1 MNLTSREKQVPEYS
15 FDDWAKSLFV
25 LNLWLPNIASGAK
38 FQFLYTLLESA
49 SSQLTSSNKIKTYEE
64 FEQFGESLLELAPD
78 FGLFE
83 DYVPEPDW
91 GEIKYFFRSR
101 FFKIFYGGEVES
113 SVDHY
118 YAFEILHSGFDDYY
132 RENLASSALDDL
144 EMCLS
149 VQHAILDSIEH
160 PSSDI
165 EQMSPGHIE
174 IPPPEFWSRCID
186 FLDSY
191 SPIGDFEPEKVL
203 RFTKDLDAD
212 APTKMPKPAD
222 FENRLHTGENC
233 FYFFIKRGDN
243 IYPVM
248 PRRFLSV
255 LFDRWGTTLNDH
267 FPTIERTVEHYELR
281 IPAEFVRFVR
291 DRISPESLFD
301 FAHAL
306 YPDEK
311 PHSLLFAIVLAALD
325 KLLLFHIPISF
336 LAPRRDGHELGDEL
350 ADDFAAAKNL
360 LSQAPLKLGLARL
373 GKTVQLDPAAENITL
388 SALLIACVPTP
399 TVSFVGFS
407 VPNDFDG
414 NVMRLTDL
422 VGIIDEVDDANELG
436 HFFQFKNA
444 LRKEGGLISP
454 FNSDLDLFG
463 SFRDSHNVLVGGAI
477 NPTFIALD
485 PHWGSNFR
493 YESLK
498 QFWAVYPSDA
508 FLENPRGWKVE
519 SVDSRGGAVVF
530 KSRTFFAYYRLI
542 RVDKAEFFI
551 QTPAE
556 YLTREQGGLTET
568 LMDSL
573 ADSFGIYRQNIEN
586 LAFASEPGS
595 VLIIFFPMS
604 LVGSNSRF
612 EHLLHL
618 VPTNELWK
626 MDIKRLKSTQ
636 KGVRIVFNDT
646 AVAERLIDASDRSL
660 QVELFVDVLGELNHS
675 VPDNDFAA
683 VVEQLELEKSKPN
696 RFRRFAR
703 EKRVSFPESAH
714 HIKPALRDF
723 KLADKEIA
731 KIANATGVAPGDYEG
746 SNAKE
751 KITVLINEL
760 VRIVEAKV
768 SEFNIAEAI
777 PAFITN
783 VDSLTHELEAEE
795 ARTKNSLDQEVDY
808 VREIESGKRKSEYLH
823 ILHEHQ
829 YLIEKFVQLQP
840 SGGGSLTQD
849 AIGQLLALVERLLH
863 LYTVSDHIHYDIF
876 PSTLQISHDFIVR
889 AQHVEDISARIEEWG
904 IQQAQI
910 KLGMIGTDDRI
921 SVGVDMAAYMSEL
934 DEAFR
939 IDLGFGFN
947 DLIALTIMLCSWTYD
962 DPGAEH
968 TFYSATGDEIVSA
981 CEKRIEGFD
990 LSVTDKILDF
1000 LTLHS
1005 DKVLMLERATE
1016 PTNDL
1021 PVWEHRKRSNRYGL
1035 RPLIKIGDRY
1045 YWGPHSVE
1053 RSSKIW
1059 ASMTNSHKL
1068 PSDIDSPTVAK
1079 LLDLYHEKY
1088 RIALQSKIAE
1098 IVCRFTSLIE
1108 TEVSPSSRGFS
1119 DEDIGD
1125 IDIFALTTDRTI
1137 LLNIESKVIDQAFSN
1152 KDVNR
1157 VSQKIFGRITSKG
1170 EFEKGYLQKVEAR
1183 AEFLKVSGKQFAESI
1198 WVKVAEDVRVISIF
1212 VTPTSFWWTEF
1223 PPVETDVNF
1232 VELTLLEDFLRSLKS

>member
-1 MNLTSREKQVPEYS
+1 MNLTSGEKQVPEYS

-25 LNLWLPNIASGAK
+25 LNLWLPNVASGAK
-38 FQFLYTLLESA
+38 LQFLYTLLES
-49 SSQLTSSNKIKTYEE
+49 SSTQLPSSNEIKTYEE
-64 FEQFGESLLELAPD
+64 FEQFAESLLELVPD

-91 GEIKYFFRSR
+91 GEIKYFFRGR

-132 RENLASSALDDL
+132 REHLASSALDDL

-160 PSSDI
+160 PSNDI
-165 EQMSPGHIE
+165 ERISPGHIE
-174 IPPPEFWSRCID
+174 IPPHEFWSRCID

-191 SPIGDFEPEKVL
+191 SPIGDFEPETVL
-203 RFTKDLDAD
+203 RFTKNIDAD
-212 APTKMPKPAD
+212 APIKMPKPND

-233 FYFFIKRGDN
+233 FYFFIKRGDK

-255 LFDRWGTTLNDH
+255 LFDTWGTNLKDH
-267 FPTIERTVEHYELR
+267 FPTIEKTVKHYELR
-281 IPAEFVRFVR
+281 VPTEFVRFVR
-291 DRISPESLFD
+291 ERIKPENLFD
-301 FAHAL
+301 FAYAL

-311 PHSLLFAIVLAALD
+311 PHSMMFAIALAAQD

-336 LAPRRDGHELGDEL
+336 LAPRGGGRPLGDEL
-350 ADDFAAAKNL
+350 ADHFAAAKEL
-360 LSQAPLKLGLARL
+360 LSRVPLKLGLARL
-373 GKTVQLDPAAENITL
+373 GKTVQLDPAEEKVTL
-388 SALLIACVPTP
+388 SPLLIACVPTP
-399 TVSFVGFS
+399 TVSSEGFS

-414 NVMRLTDL
+414 QLMRLTEL
-422 VGIIDEVDDANELG
+422 VGIIDEVEDAEELG
-436 HFFQFKNA
+436 RFFDFKNA
-444 LRKEGGLISP
+444 MREEGGLISP

-463 SFRDSHNVLVGGAI
+463 SFRDSHNVLVAGAI

-493 YESLK
+493 YKSLK
-498 QFWAVYPSDA
+498 EFWAVYPKDA
-508 FLENPRGWKVE
+508 FLENPRAWKVA
-519 SVDSRGGAVVF
+519 SVDSSGGAVVLE
-530 KSRTFFAYYRLI
+530 SRTFFAYYRLI
-542 RVDKAEFFI
+542 RVDKAELFI

-568 LMDSL
+568 FMDSL
-573 ADSFGIYRQNIEN
+573 ADSFGVYRENIEN

-604 LVGSNSRF
+604 LVAGNSHF

-646 AVAERLIDASDRSL
+646 AVAERLIDATDRSL
-660 QVELFVDVLGELNHS
+660 QVELFVDVLGELNQS

-683 VVEQLELEKSKPN
+683 VSAHLEAEKSKPN

-703 EKRVSFPESAH
+703 DKRISFPEFTR
-714 HIKPALRDF
+714 HITAELRDF

-751 KITVLINEL
+751 KIAVLIDEL

-768 SEFNIAEAI
+768 FEFNIAEAI

-823 ILHEHQ
+823 VLHEHQ

-840 SGGGSLTQD
+840 SGDGLLTQD
-849 AIGQLLALVERLLH
+849 AMSQLLALVERLLH

-876 PSTLQISHDFIVR
+876 PSTLQISHDFIAR
-889 AQHVEDISARIEEWG
+889 AQHVEDIGERMEEWG
-904 IQQAQI
+904 KEQAQI

-921 SVGVDMAAYMSEL
+921 SIGVDMATYMAEL
-934 DEAFR
+934 DEAFH
-939 IDLGFGFN
+939 IDLGFSFN
-947 DLIALTIMLCSWTYD
+947 DLIALPIMLYSWAHD
-962 DPGAEH
+962 DEAAEH
-968 TFYSATGDEIVSA
+968 TFYSATVDEIASA
-981 CEKRIEGFD
+981 CEKGIEGFD
-990 LSVTDKILDF
+990 LSTISKILDF
-1000 LTLHS
+1000 LTLPP
-1005 DKVLMLERATE
+1005 DKVLMLEGATE

-1035 RPLIKIGDRY
+1035 RPLIMIGDRY

-1059 ASMTNSHKL
+1059 ASMTNTHKL
-1068 PSDIDSPTVAK
+1068 PSDIQVPAVAK
-1079 LLDLYHEKY
+1079 LIEGYHQKY
-1088 RIALQSKIAE
+1088 RIALQTKIKE
-1098 IVCRFTSLIE
+1098 IVRRVTSLIDI
-1108 TEVSPSSRGFS
+1108 EVSPSSRGFS

-1125 IDIFALTTDRTI
+1125 IDVFALTSDRKI

-1152 KDVNR
+1152 KDMNR
-1157 VSQKIFGRITSKG
+1157 VSQKIFGRTTSKG
-1170 EFEKGYLQKVEAR
+1170 GFEKGYLQRVEAR
-1183 AEFLKVSGKQFAESI
+1183 AEFLKVSGKKLAESI
-1198 WVKVAEDVRVISIF
+1198 WVKVAQDVRVVSIF
-1212 VTPTSFWWTEF
+1212 VTPTSFWWTKF

-1232 VELTLLEDFLRSLKS
+1232 VELSLLEDFFRSLKS